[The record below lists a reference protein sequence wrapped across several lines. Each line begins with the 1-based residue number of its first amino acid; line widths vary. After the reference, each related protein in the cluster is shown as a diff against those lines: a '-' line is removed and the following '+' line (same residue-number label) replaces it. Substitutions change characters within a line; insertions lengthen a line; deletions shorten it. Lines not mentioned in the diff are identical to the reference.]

1 MTKEKTNIH
10 FLLDE
15 CSKYPDLYNKV
26 ANELYVEFNIRS
38 AEIVLLVT
46 YMIHKHEE
54 GR

>member
-1 MTKEKTNIH
+1 MAKEITNIQ

-26 ANELYVEFNIRS
+26 ANELWVDFEIRS
-38 AEIVLLVT
+38 AEIALIVT
-46 YMIHKHEE
+46 YMIHKHKE